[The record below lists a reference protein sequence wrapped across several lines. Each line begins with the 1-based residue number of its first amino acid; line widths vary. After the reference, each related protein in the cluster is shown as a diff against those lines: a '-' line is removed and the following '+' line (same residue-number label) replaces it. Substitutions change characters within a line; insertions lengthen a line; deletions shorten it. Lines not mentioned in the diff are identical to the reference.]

1 MTAPAIS
8 HHAAQG
14 IAWERLWRLLLAEES
29 SVPEPPAPADS
40 AAVLDSKEVIQP
52 SHAHTHDKHT
62 HDKRKAP
69 ASTGAREI
77 RPDRDSRK
85 ALTHA

>member
-1 MTAPAIS
+1 MTAPATAQ
-8 HHAAQG
+8 HAAQG
-14 IAWERLWRLLLAEES
+14 AAWERLWRLLLAEET
-29 SVPEPPAPADS
+29 PLPDRPAPTEH
-40 AAVLDSKEVIQP
+40 AAVADSKEVIRP
-52 SHAHTHDKHT
+52 NRAPAP
-62 HDKRKAP
+62 DKRKAP

>member
-52 SHAHTHDKHT
+52 SHAHTHDNMT
-62 HDKRKAP
+62 TGRLLRQQEPERSAP
-69 ASTGAREI
+69 TATVER
-77 RPDRDSRK
+77 
-85 ALTHA
+85 H